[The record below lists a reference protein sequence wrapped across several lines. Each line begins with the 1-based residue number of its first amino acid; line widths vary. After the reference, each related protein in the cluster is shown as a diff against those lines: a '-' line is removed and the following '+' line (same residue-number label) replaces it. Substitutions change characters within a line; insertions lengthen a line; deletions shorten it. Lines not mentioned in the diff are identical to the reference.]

1 MSQIELKKIKSFYTG
16 KLISNGKFEN
26 LGHSNIIH
34 KRNLLTFC
42 DDIKFLPIILKNDC
56 VTALITYPEYIESFK
71 EKKIGLISSKAP
83 RLDFFNIHNGSGLKN
98 KDFSSK
104 IGKDSNISSTS
115 KISKNNVS
123 IGNNCFIEDN
133 VVIHPN
139 VKIGNNVI
147 IRAGCIL
154 GGEGYQFWKHE
165 NKILSV
171 KHFGKVVINDNVEI
185 KEFCT
190 IHKALFNWDITSVG
204 LNTKIDAHAHIG
216 HANKIG
222 NNVYVCSHANISGNS
237 VIEDNCYIGPGVNIP
252 NRINISKE
260 SKLSVGSTIT
270 TNISDGKT
278 VSGNFAIEHEKYLE
292 HIKKISK

>member
-1 MSQIELKKIKSFYTG
+1 MKELKDIKNLCSG
-16 KLISNGKFEN
+16 NMVSNGKFEC

-34 KRNLLTFC
+34 KNNLLTFC
-42 DDIKFLPIILKNDC
+42 DDIKYLPIILKNDC
-56 VTALITYPEYIESFK
+56 VTALITYPEYVYAFK
-71 EKKIGLISSKAP
+71 EKKIGLISSKSP
-83 RLDFFNIHNGSGLKN
+83 RLDFFNIHNSTGFKN
-98 KDFSSK
+98 KNFSSR
-104 IGKDSNISSTS
+104 IGKNSNISSTS
-115 KISKNNVS
+115 IISKNNVS
-123 IGNNCFIEDN
+123 IGNNCFVEDN
-133 VVIHPN
+133 VIIHSN

-147 IRAGCIL
+147 IRAGSIL
-154 GGEGYQFWKHE
+154 GGEGYQFWKYE
-165 NKILSV
+165 NKILGI

-204 LNTKIDAHAHIG
+204 LNTKIDAHTHIG

-237 VIEDNCYIGPGVNIP
+237 VIENDSYIGPGVNIP
-252 NRINISKE
+252 NRINISKG

-278 VSGNFAIEHEKYLE
+278 VSGNFAIEHEKYLK